1 MLNKACGV
9 RFFAQANREL
19 SIRGKREGEKVEYRI
34 KNPIR
39 SIKIQKKLEAKRNID
54 TLDTASK
61 VRANVRNPKR
71 GLSHVDGNM
80 LRGQA
85 IKLPCPTNHPGG
97 ARRYRVCDATNY
109 TRVYYLRATRDGSSA
124 AAGSFN
130 CRPTSELV
138 GLQRGFTQG
147 VRESSD
153 PLMNKFPASLLILAR
168 TGNGRLIKLG
178 HDGVRGAE
186 RSTSL
191 IFFRPRTDL
200 SADIALRRQQKPSSD
215 SITVFRKNV
224 VDKK

>member
-1 MLNKACGV
+1 MIS
-9 RFFAQANREL
+9 R
-19 SIRGKREGEKVEYRI
+19 YRI
-34 KNPIR
+34 KG
-39 SIKIQKKLEAKRNID
+39 AANI
-54 TLDTASK
+54 
-61 VRANVRNPKR
+61 RNPKR

-153 PLMNKFPASLLILAR
+153 PLMNKFPASSLILAR

-178 HDGVRGAE
+178 HGGVRGAE

-191 IFFRPRTDL
+191 IF
-200 SADIALRRQQKPSSD
+200 SIAYRSLRGYCVKTATETACD
-215 SITVFRKNV
+215 SITVFRK
-224 VDKK
+224 KRSR